1 MKSRTQKITMSALL
15 AAIIF
20 VVTRFIQIPMPAVGY
35 VNLGDVFVIL
45 TGWMLPG
52 WYGFLAAGI
61 GSALADVLSGFIVYA
76 PVTFLIKGL
85 MAFLVGVIFKAFS
98 KNTNIIIRGLIA
110 GLVAEALMLAG
121 YLVYESFLYGFKTA
135 LLSVPFN
142 GIQGV
147 IGMVLGA
154 ELINVISETKFL
166 K

>member
-1 MKSRTQKITMSALL
+1 
-15 AAIIF
+15 
-20 VVTRFIQIPMPAVGY
+20 
-35 VNLGDVFVIL
+35 
-45 TGWMLPG
+45 
-52 WYGFLAAGI
+52 
-61 GSALADVLSGFIVYA
+61 
-76 PVTFLIKGL
+76 